1 MPIFK
6 NQDPQPKAPKK
17 YTYIDSETGRSVTM
31 KKKGTLPSGK
41 SYYAESFE
49 KPKKR
54 NYANPQRGAKTGTAV
69 GNALRSVFGSGTK
82 STASGAKGME
92 RLSSNPRRREKQIA
106 EKRERG
112 NSVCSPT
119 SKSRKCGPNAK

>member
-1 MPIFK
+1 MYSTG
-6 NQDPQPKAPKK
+6 KAPKK

-49 KPKKR
+49 KPRKTK
-54 NYANPQRGAKTGTAV
+54 YAKPQRGAKTGTAF
-69 GNALRSVFGSGTK
+69 GNALRSVFGGGK
-82 STASGAKGME
+82 STASGAKGVDK
-92 RLSSNPRRREKQIA
+92 LSSNPRRREKQIA